1 MAGIYYLSSI
11 KKLNMKILLYILTP
25 IGAYIINLLLSIAT
39 PLITLPIT
47 WIIAKVQN
55 NPMMYRFR
63 PDMLIQGIVRGIL
76 VVYLTS
82 YLLSLFETKVSFWWV
97 VISIVILSYFSITAW
112 DRTKPDAYEF
122 SLNVSPIFG
131 FMIGLF
137 II

>member
-1 MAGIYYLSSI
+1 
-11 KKLNMKILLYILTP
+11 MKIILYILTP
-25 IGAYIINLLLSIAT
+25 IGAYIANLLLSIVI

-55 NPMMYRFR
+55 NPIMYRFR
-63 PDMLIQGIVRGIL
+63 PDMLIQGIVRGIF

-82 YLLSLFETKVSFWWV
+82 YLLSLFETKVNFWCV
-97 VISIVILSYFSITAW
+97 VITIVILSYFSITAW

-131 FMIGLF
+131 FIIGLF

>member
-1 MAGIYYLSSI
+1 
-11 KKLNMKILLYILTP
+11 MKIILYILTP
-25 IGAYIINLLLSIAT
+25 IGAYIVNLLLSIVI

>member
-1 MAGIYYLSSI
+1 
-11 KKLNMKILLYILTP
+11 MKIILYILTP
-25 IGAYIINLLLSIAT
+25 IGAYIVNLLLSIVI

-63 PDMLIQGIVRGIL
+63 PDMLIQVIVRGIL

-82 YLLSLFETKVSFWWV
+82 YLLSLFETKVSFWGV
-97 VISIVILSYFSITAW
+97 VISIVILSYFSINAW
-112 DRTKPDAYEF
+112 DRTKPGAYEF

>member
-1 MAGIYYLSSI
+1 
-11 KKLNMKILLYILTP
+11 MKIILYILTP
-25 IGAYIINLLLSIAT
+25 IGAYIVNLLLCIVI
-39 PLITLPIT
+39 PLITLPLT

-55 NPMMYRFR
+55 YPMMYGFR

-97 VISIVILSYFSITAW
+97 VISIVILSYLSIYAW

-131 FMIGLF
+131 FIIGLF